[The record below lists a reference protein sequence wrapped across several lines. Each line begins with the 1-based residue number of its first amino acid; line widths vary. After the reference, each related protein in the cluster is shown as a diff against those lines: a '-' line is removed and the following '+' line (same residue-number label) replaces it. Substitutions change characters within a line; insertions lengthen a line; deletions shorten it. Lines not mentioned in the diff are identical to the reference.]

1 MEAAPEKVAVQAVRA
16 SGTTGVLSL
25 KSIYIKQ
32 GRENWK
38 GLGLWGG
45 ELVGMK
51 WVAEPSA
58 ISEQD
63 KVPCPTNRMLPGG
76 AVPHV
81 LPEFA

>member
-1 MEAAPEKVAVQAVRA
+1 MEAAPQRVAVQAVRA
-16 SGTTGVLSL
+16 SATTGASSL

-32 GRENWK
+32 GREDWK
-38 GLGLWGG
+38 GLGLWGR

-63 KVPCPTNRMLPGG
+63 KVPRPTNRMLPWG